1 MKTKRPI
8 FIIFIAAL
16 LMPLLHAC
24 LDDDTT
30 NHHQL
35 TIGTIKVVDGQEYY
49 FALDEG
55 TKMYPG
61 DTTNIHNYTVV
72 PEQRAFVYF
81 DLLEEKVSGYDYNA
95 AIYRIEN
102 ILTKDIYLM
111 PAEKEDSIGDDRIN
125 ITNMWIANDHLNIQ
139 YQIHYDDT
147 SNKSHMLNL
156 IVNEAADDKND
167 KEDYLTLE
175 FRHNAYGEAQRKL
188 GPGIVSFRLNNIR
201 QLAKGKRGLNIRV
214 NTLYNGISYQTID
227 FQ

>member
-201 QLAKGKRGLNIRV
+201 QLTEGKRGLNIRV

>member
-8 FIIFIAAL
+8 FIIFIAVL

-111 PAEKEDSIGDDRIN
+111 PC
-125 ITNMWIANDHLNIQ
+125 LL
-139 YQIHYDDT
+139 YT
-147 SNKSHMLNL
+147 SPSPRDLSTSRMPSS
-156 IVNEAADDKND
+156 A
-167 KEDYLTLE
+167 
-175 FRHNAYGEAQRKL
+175 
-188 GPGIVSFRLNNIR
+188 
-201 QLAKGKRGLNIRV
+201 
-214 NTLYNGISYQTID
+214 
-227 FQ
+227 

>member
-201 QLAKGKRGLNIRV
+201 QLSEGKRGLNIRV

>member
-1 MKTKRPI
+1 MKKMNLI
-8 FIIFIAAL
+8 FGLLCLLTFTTFTACDDDDDNFTYYADMATVKELDGQWILQSDNCGKLVPDNSSIIKLNDAAKDGQRVIAAF
-16 LMPLLHAC
+16 
-24 LDDDTT
+24 
-30 NHHQL
+30 N
-35 TIGTIKVVDGQEYY
+35 
-49 FALDEG
+49 FF
-55 TKMYPG
+55 
-61 DTTNIHNYTVV
+61 N
-72 PEQRAFVYF
+72 
-81 DLLEEKVSGYDYNA
+81 EENSRNSSRSIELYD
-95 AIYRIEN
+95 IYRV
-102 ILTKDIYLM
+102 LTKDLYQM

-201 QLAKGKRGLNIRV
+201 QLAEGKRGLNIRV

>member
-156 IVNEAADDKND
+156 IVNEAADDKNN

-201 QLAKGKRGLNIRV
+201 QLAEGKRGLNIRV

>member
-8 FIIFIAAL
+8 LIIFIAAL

-30 NHHQL
+30 SHHQL

-61 DTTNIHNYTVV
+61 DTTNIYNYTVV

-81 DLLEEKVSGYDYNA
+81 DLLEEKVPGYDYNA
-95 AIYRIEN
+95 VIYRIEN

-111 PAEKEDSIGDDRIN
+111 PAEKEDSIGDDHIN

-175 FRHNAYGEAQRKL
+175 FRHNAFGEAQRKL
-188 GPGIVSFRLNNIR
+188 GPGVVSFRLKNIKE
-201 QLAKGKRGLNIRV
+201 LAEGKRGLNIRV

>member
-201 QLAKGKRGLNIRV
+201 QLVEGKRGLNIRV

>member
-1 MKTKRPI
+1 
-8 FIIFIAAL
+8 
-16 LMPLLHAC
+16 MPLLHAC

-201 QLAKGKRGLNIRV
+201 QLVEGKRGLNIRV

>member
-8 FIIFIAAL
+8 FIIFITAL
-16 LMPLLHAC
+16 LIPLLHAC

-201 QLAKGKRGLNIRV
+201 QLAEEKRGLNIRV

>member
-8 FIIFIAAL
+8 FIIFLAAL

-201 QLAKGKRGLNIRV
+201 QLSEGKRGLNIRV

>member
-111 PAEKEDSIGDDRIN
+111 PAEKEDSIGDDHIN

-201 QLAKGKRGLNIRV
+201 QLVEGKRGLNIRV